1 MNEFINFIQ
10 NNYNQALTLKEKFC
24 QLEKKKWNSLTVT
37 LELMV
42 QLGHTF
48 NVLNK
53 NILINE
59 NGRSIN
65 DLGDE
70 LSDMLLQLSYLSFL
84 ENINLTNL
92 EKYNEY
98 DYNDLNGLPILLGQL
113 TEALL
118 EDKEYR
124 FTKKRVGF
132 ASTKDFIKDRIIKM
146 FLIIFHFA
154 SKNNININNSFNN
167 MVVDATKFIESKVS
181 NGNN

>member
-1 MNEFINFIQ
+1 
-10 NNYNQALTLKEKFC
+10 
-24 QLEKKKWNSLTVT
+24 
-37 LELMV
+37 
-42 QLGHTF
+42 
-48 NVLNK
+48 
-53 NILINE
+53 
-59 NGRSIN
+59 
-65 DLGDE
+65 
-70 LSDMLLQLSYLSFL
+70 MLLQLSYLSFL

-98 DYNDLNGLPILLGQL
+98 DYNNLNGLPILLGQL